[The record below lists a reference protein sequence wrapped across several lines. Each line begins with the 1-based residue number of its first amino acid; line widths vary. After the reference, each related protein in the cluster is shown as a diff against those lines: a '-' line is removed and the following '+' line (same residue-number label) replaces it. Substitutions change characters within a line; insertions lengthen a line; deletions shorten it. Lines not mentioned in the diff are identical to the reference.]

1 MRFGPTSLNL
11 PSVLAKGL
19 HRPKL
24 RSDLRIS
31 EQHVAGETSII
42 IKILDTSSYNRYGAF
57 EYELLT
63 LFDGT
68 RTPAEVATDLTA
80 LHPDNPVEES
90 DILEFLDSTDPNLWE
105 RSVGEKNLAV
115 LERIRDERKSRIN
128 QSSLLYIYF
137 KAWNPNRT
145 LARMEPYTRWLY
157 TPGFVM
163 FSIIIFVVAM
173 SILAGDWTR
182 VQKDTEAL
190 YSFSGKSAYD
200 IWAFWIIMMSLGGIH
215 EFGHGLTCKHYG
227 GDVNQMG
234 FLLIYFTPAFYTD
247 TTDILLFESTAP
259 REYVIFAGI
268 WVELVVCSISTI
280 IWALSVPGSLVN
292 DLAYK
297 VLLLSGITG
306 AFLNLNPLIK
316 ADGYYAI
323 SQFLHIDG
331 LREESFAYLRAWSQK
346 YILRRKVELPP
357 ASRRNRRVFFAFG
370 LSAITYSTLLLF
382 LVLSFVNNILVSKLG
397 DWGYVATAVLLYYL
411 LRKKI
416 RQAVPHVRGWWL
428 KTREAYVR
436 WKMTGKQAL
445 AAAAVAVIFIVP
457 PFATKV
463 TSDVILEPAATS
475 NVHSAVS
482 GRVKQ
487 VKVKPGD
494 LVRAGDVL
502 AELSNPELSA
512 RAAEAA
518 GELGLNESD
527 LRTAQSRSAFAAA
540 GRASAEHEQMS
551 AGLQVAQA
559 KLAELTLRAPASGTI
574 ATPDLIAQPGEY
586 VNEGADVL
594 RIVDRSNMRARILV
608 RDWEVQEI
616 KVGQAVKIQ
625 VLAYP
630 YTSYEGHIEKIL
642 PAAALDQPVAQPFKL
657 ERQGQ
662 AIANYFAVEVLIPNP
677 DGSLIEGMTGTAK
690 ISGERSSLA
699 FQWGRGFW
707 RWLRLQVW

>member
-24 RSDLRIS
+24 RSDLRVS
-31 EQHVAGETSII
+31 EQHVAGETSFIV
-42 IKILDTSSYNRYGAF
+42 KIVDISSYNRYGAF
-57 EYELLT
+57 EWELLR

-80 LHPDNPVEES
+80 VHPENPIQES
-90 DILEFLDSTDPNLWE
+90 DVLEFLDSTDANLWE

-145 LARMEPYTRWLY
+145 LTRMEPYMRWLY
-157 TPGFVM
+157 TPSFVV
-163 FSIIIFVVAM
+163 FSIIVFIIAM
-173 SILAGDWTR
+173 SILAGDWAR

-190 YSFSGKSAYD
+190 YTFSGKSAYD

-227 GDVNQMG
+227 GDVTQMG

-268 WVELVVCSISTI
+268 WVELVICSISTI
-280 IWALSVPGSLVN
+280 IWALSVPGSIVN

-297 VLLLSGITG
+297 TLLLSGITG
-306 AFLNLNPLIK
+306 ALINLNPLIK

-331 LREESFAYLRAWSQK
+331 LREESFAYLRAWFQK
-346 YILRRKVELPP
+346 NILRRKVDVPA
-357 ASRRNRRVFFAFG
+357 ASRRNRRVFMAFG
-370 LSAITYSTLLLF
+370 LSAIIYSTLLLF
-382 LVLSFVNNILVSKLG
+382 LVLSFVNNIFVSKMG
-397 DWGYVATAVLLYYL
+397 DWGYVATAVLLYFL
-411 LRKKI
+411 LRNKV
-416 RQAVPHVRGWWL
+416 RQAIPHVRGWWL
-428 KTREAYVR
+428 KTREAYMR
-436 WKMTGKQAL
+436 WKMTRKQAL
-445 AAAAVAVIFIVP
+445 AAAAVAVLLIAP
-457 PFATKV
+457 PFASKV
-463 TSDVILEPAATS
+463 TSEFILEPASTT
-475 NVHSAVS
+475 NVHAAVS
-482 GRVKQ
+482 GRVEQ
-487 VKVKPGD
+487 VNVRPGD
-494 LVRAGDVL
+494 SIHLGDVL
-502 AELSNPELSA
+502 AQLSNAELTA
-512 RAAEAA
+512 RAAAAA

-527 LRTAQSRSAFAAA
+527 LRTAQARSAFAAA
-540 GRASAEHEQMS
+540 GRASAEHEQMGAEFS
-551 AGLQVAQA
+551 VAQS
-559 KLAELTLRAPASGTI
+559 KLAELTLRAPASGTV
-574 ATPDLIAQPGEY
+574 ATPDLIAQPGEF
-586 VNEGADVL
+586 VKEGADVL

-616 KVGQAVKIQ
+616 KVGQPVKIQ
-625 VLAYP
+625 VLAHP
-630 YTSYEGHIEKIL
+630 YTAYEGRIEKIL
-642 PAAALDQPVAQPFKL
+642 PAAALDQPISQPEKL

-662 AIANYFAVEVLIPNP
+662 VVANYFAVEVLIPNP

-690 ISGERSSLA
+690 ITGERSSLA
-699 FQWGRGFW
+699 WQWGRGFW
-707 RWLRLQVW
+707 RWIRLQLW

>member
-24 RSDLRIS
+24 RSDLRVS
-31 EQHVAGETSII
+31 EQHVAGETSFIV
-42 IKILDTSSYNRYGAF
+42 KIVDISSYNRYGAF
-57 EYELLT
+57 EWELLR

-80 LHPDNPVEES
+80 VHPENPIQES
-90 DILEFLDSTDPNLWE
+90 DVLEFLDSTDANLWE

-145 LARMEPYTRWLY
+145 LTRMEPYMRWLY
-157 TPGFVM
+157 TPSFVV
-163 FSIIIFVVAM
+163 FSIIVFIIAM
-173 SILAGDWTR
+173 SILAGDWAR

-227 GDVNQMG
+227 GDVTQMG

-268 WVELVVCSISTI
+268 WVELVICSISTI
-280 IWALSVPGSLVN
+280 IWALSVPGSIVN

-297 VLLLSGITG
+297 TLLLSGITG
-306 AFLNLNPLIK
+306 ALINLNPLIK

-331 LREESFAYLRAWSQK
+331 LREESFAYLRAWFQK
-346 YILRRKVELPP
+346 NILRRKVDVPA
-357 ASRRNRRVFFAFG
+357 ASRRNRRVFMAFG
-370 LSAITYSTLLLF
+370 LSAIIYSTLLLF
-382 LVLSFVNNILVSKLG
+382 LVLSFVNNIFVSKMG
-397 DWGYVATAVLLYYL
+397 DWGYVATAVLLYFL
-411 LRKKI
+411 LRNKV
-416 RQAVPHVRGWWL
+416 RQAIPHVRGWWL
-428 KTREAYVR
+428 KTREAYMR
-436 WKMTGKQAL
+436 WKMTRKQAL
-445 AAAAVAVIFIVP
+445 AAAAVAVLLIAP
-457 PFATKV
+457 PFASKV
-463 TSDVILEPAATS
+463 TSEFILEPASTT
-475 NVHSAVS
+475 NVHAAVS
-482 GRVKQ
+482 GRVEQ
-487 VKVKPGD
+487 VNVRPGD
-494 LVRAGDVL
+494 SIHLGDVL
-502 AELSNPELSA
+502 AQLSNAELTA
-512 RAAEAA
+512 RAAAAA

-527 LRTAQSRSAFAAA
+527 LRTAQARSAFAAA
-540 GRASAEHEQMS
+540 GRASAEHEQMGAEFS
-551 AGLQVAQA
+551 VAQS
-559 KLAELTLRAPASGTI
+559 KLAELTLRAPASGTV
-574 ATPDLIAQPGEY
+574 ATPDLIAQPGEF
-586 VNEGADVL
+586 VKEGADVL

-616 KVGQAVKIQ
+616 KVGQPVKIQ
-625 VLAYP
+625 VLAHP
-630 YTSYEGHIEKIL
+630 YTAYEGRIEKIL
-642 PAAALDQPVAQPFKL
+642 PAAALDQPISQPEKL

-662 AIANYFAVEVLIPNP
+662 VVANYFAVEVLIPNP

-690 ISGERSSLA
+690 ITGERSSLA
-699 FQWGRGFW
+699 WQWGRGFW
-707 RWLRLQVW
+707 RWIRLQLW

>member
-24 RSDLRIS
+24 RSDLRVS
-31 EQHVAGETSII
+31 EQHVAGETSFIV
-42 IKILDTSSYNRYGAF
+42 KIVDISSYNRYGAF
-57 EYELLT
+57 EWELLR

-80 LHPDNPVEES
+80 VHPENPIQES
-90 DILEFLDSTDPNLWE
+90 DVLEFLDSTDANLWE

-145 LARMEPYTRWLY
+145 LTRMEPYMRWLY
-157 TPGFVM
+157 TPSFVV
-163 FSIIIFVVAM
+163 FSIIVFIIAM
-173 SILAGDWTR
+173 SILAGDWAR

-227 GDVNQMG
+227 GDVTQMG

-268 WVELVVCSISTI
+268 WVELVICSISTI
-280 IWALSVPGSLVN
+280 IWALSVPGSIVN

-297 VLLLSGITG
+297 TLLLSGITG
-306 AFLNLNPLIK
+306 ALINLNPLIK

-331 LREESFAYLRAWSQK
+331 LREESFAYLRAWFQK
-346 YILRRKVELPP
+346 NILRRKVDVPA
-357 ASRRNRRVFFAFG
+357 ASRRNRRVFMAFG
-370 LSAITYSTLLLF
+370 LSAIIYSTLLLF
-382 LVLSFVNNILVSKLG
+382 LVLSFVNNIFVSKMG
-397 DWGYVATAVLLYYL
+397 DWGYVATAVLLYFL
-411 LRKKI
+411 LRKKV
-416 RQAVPHVRGWWL
+416 RQAIPHVRGWWL
-428 KTREAYVR
+428 KTREAYMR
-436 WKMTGKQAL
+436 WKMTRKQAL
-445 AAAAVAVIFIVP
+445 AAAAVAVLLIAP
-457 PFATKV
+457 PFASKV
-463 TSDVILEPAATS
+463 TSEFILEPASTT
-475 NVHSAVS
+475 NVHAAVS
-482 GRVKQ
+482 GRVEQ
-487 VKVKPGD
+487 VNVRPGD
-494 LVRAGDVL
+494 SIHLGDVL
-502 AELSNPELSA
+502 AQLSNAELTA
-512 RAAEAA
+512 RAAAAA

-527 LRTAQSRSAFAAA
+527 LRTAQARSAFAAA
-540 GRASAEHEQMS
+540 GRASAEHEQMGAEFS
-551 AGLQVAQA
+551 VAQS
-559 KLAELTLRAPASGTI
+559 KLAELTLRAPASGTV
-574 ATPDLIAQPGEY
+574 ATPDLIAQPGEF
-586 VNEGADVL
+586 VKEGADVL

-616 KVGQAVKIQ
+616 KVGQPVKIQ
-625 VLAYP
+625 VLAHP
-630 YTSYEGHIEKIL
+630 YTAYEGRIEKIL
-642 PAAALDQPVAQPFKL
+642 PAAALDQPISQPEKL

-662 AIANYFAVEVLIPNP
+662 VVANYFAVEVLIPNP

-690 ISGERSSLA
+690 ITGERSSLA
-699 FQWGRGFW
+699 WQWGRGFW
-707 RWLRLQVW
+707 RWIRLQLW

>member
-24 RSDLRIS
+24 RSDLRVS
-31 EQHVAGETSII
+31 EQHVAGETSFIV
-42 IKILDTSSYNRYGAF
+42 KIVDISSYNRYGAF
-57 EYELLT
+57 EWELLR

-68 RTPAEVATDLTA
+68 RTPAEVAADLTA
-80 LHPDNPVEES
+80 LHPENPIQES
-90 DILEFLDSTDPNLWE
+90 DVLEFLDSTDANLWE

-145 LARMEPYTRWLY
+145 LARMEPYMRWLY
-157 TPGFVM
+157 TPGFVI
-163 FSIIIFVVAM
+163 FSITIFVIAM
-173 SILAGDWTR
+173 SILAGDWAR

-268 WVELVVCSISTI
+268 WVELVICSISTI
-280 IWALSVPGSLVN
+280 IWALSVPGSTVN

-297 VLLLSGITG
+297 TLLLSGITG
-306 AFLNLNPLIK
+306 ALINLNPLIK

-331 LREESFAYLRAWSQK
+331 LREESFAFLRAWFQK
-346 YILRRKVELPP
+346 NILRRKVDVPA
-357 ASRRNRRVFFAFG
+357 ASRRNRRVFMAFG

-382 LVLSFVNNILVSKLG
+382 LVLSFVNNIFVSRMG
-397 DWGYVATAVLLYYL
+397 DWGYVATAVLLYFL
-411 LRKKI
+411 LRKKV
-416 RQAVPHVRGWWL
+416 RQAIPHVRGWWL
-428 KTREAYVR
+428 KTREAYMR
-436 WKMTGKQAL
+436 WKMTGKQKL
-445 AAAAVAVIFIVP
+445 AAAAVAVLLIAP
-457 PFATKV
+457 PFASKV
-463 TSDVILEPAATS
+463 TSEVILEPASTTI
-475 NVHSAVS
+475 VHAAVS
-482 GRVKQ
+482 GRVEQ
-487 VKVKPGD
+487 VNVRPGD
-494 LVRAGDVL
+494 AVHAGDLL
-502 AELSNPELSA
+502 AQLSNADLTA
-512 RAAEAA
+512 RATDSA

-527 LRTAQSRSAFAAA
+527 LRAAQARSAFAAA
-540 GRASAEHEQMS
+540 GRASAEHEQMRVEFS
-551 AGLQVAQA
+551 VAQS
-559 KLAELTLRAPASGTI
+559 KLAELTLRAPASGTV
-574 ATPDLIAQPGEY
+574 ATPDVIAQPGEF
-586 VNEGADVL
+586 VKEGADVL

-616 KVGQAVKIQ
+616 KVGQPVKIQ
-625 VLAYP
+625 VLAHP
-630 YTSYEGHIEKIL
+630 YSAYEGHIEKIL
-642 PAAALDQPVAQPFKL
+642 PAAALDQPISHPDKL

-662 AIANYFAVEVLIPNP
+662 VVANYFAVEVLIPNP

-690 ISGERSSLA
+690 ITGERSPLVW
-699 FQWGRGFW
+699 QWGRGFW
-707 RWLRLQVW
+707 RWVRLQLW

>member
-31 EQHVAGETSII
+31 EQHVAGETSFIV
-42 IKILDTSSYNRYGAF
+42 KIVDTSSYNRYGAF

-80 LHPDNPVEES
+80 LHPDSPVEES

-145 LARMEPYTRWLY
+145 LTRMEPYTRWLY
-157 TPGFVM
+157 TPGFVI

-182 VQKDTEAL
+182 VQNDTEAL

-331 LREESFAYLRAWSQK
+331 LREESFAYLRAWAQK
-346 YILRRKVELPP
+346 YILRRKVDLPP

-382 LVLSFVNNILVSKLG
+382 VVLTFVTNVFVSKLG
-397 DWGYVATAVLLYYL
+397 DWGYVATGLVLYFLF
-411 LRKKI
+411 RNKA
-416 RQAVPHVRGWWL
+416 RQAIPHVRGWWL

-436 WKMTGKQAL
+436 WKMTGKQTL
-445 AAAAVAVIFIVP
+445 AAAAVAVIIFVP

-463 TSDVILEPAATS
+463 TSDFILEPASTS

-482 GRVKQ
+482 GRVEQ

-494 LVRAGDVL
+494 LVHAGDVL
-502 AELSNPELSA
+502 AELSNPGLTAS
-512 RAAEAA
+512 AAEAA

-527 LRTAQSRSAFAAA
+527 LRTAQAHSAFAAA
-540 GRASAEHEQMS
+540 GRASAEHQQMS
-551 AGLQVAQA
+551 AGMQAAQT
-559 KLAELTLRAPASGTI
+559 KLDELTLRAPASGTI
-574 ATPDLIAQPGEY
+574 AIPDLIAQPGEY

-616 KVGQAVKIQ
+616 KVGQPVKIQ
-625 VLAYP
+625 VLAHP

-699 FQWGRGFW
+699 WQFGRGFW
-707 RWLRLQVW
+707 RWLRLQIW